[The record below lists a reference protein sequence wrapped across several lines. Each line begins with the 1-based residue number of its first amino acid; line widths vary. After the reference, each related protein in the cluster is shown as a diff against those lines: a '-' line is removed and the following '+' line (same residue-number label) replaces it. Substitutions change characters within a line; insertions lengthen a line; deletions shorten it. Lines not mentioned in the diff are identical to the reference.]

1 MTGYLY
7 YENFDVLI
15 YYSFYLKNG
24 LHGLYGLF
32 HMDFMD
38 FMDFLRLGALIFRLF
53 LLAFNSFQQ
62 FCWVF
67 FFLIARVFSCHK
79 IREKGSPLILTSKEL
94 NFADM
99 ADFAVFRDI

>member
-53 LLAFNSFQQ
+53 LLPFNSFQQ
-62 FCWVF
+62 FCWDF
-67 FFLIARVFSCHK
+67 FFQLQEYFHVIKFAK
-79 IREKGSPLILTSKEL
+79 KGLH
-94 NFADM
+94 
-99 ADFAVFRDI
+99 